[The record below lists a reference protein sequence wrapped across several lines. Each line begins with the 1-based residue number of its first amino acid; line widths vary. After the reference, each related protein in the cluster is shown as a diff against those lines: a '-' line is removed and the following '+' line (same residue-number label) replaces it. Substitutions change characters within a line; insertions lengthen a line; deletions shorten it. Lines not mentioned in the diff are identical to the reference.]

1 LGRTPV
7 LDGVVIVGAGHAGGS
22 VAALLRQYGYAGEV
36 TLIGSE
42 AVTPYQR
49 PPLSKAYLKGEAD
62 LEALKLRPDAFY
74 EEHGIRLMLG
84 TRVSSIDRDR
94 KQVTIEGGP
103 SVGYDQLV
111 LATGSHARWLS
122 LPGAGLPG
130 LRAMRTLADADALRG
145 ILRPGRRLAI
155 IGGGYIGL
163 EAAAVA
169 RTLGADVILL
179 EREERCLA
187 RVASL
192 PLSGFFESYHR
203 ARGVEIQASA
213 NLTAFV
219 ARNDGVLS
227 AVALEDGREF
237 NCDGA
242 LVGVGAVA
250 TDAIAQEAGLVCAN
264 GVVVDQAARSSDP
277 AIFAIGDVSV
287 RPLSHYGNRLMRLES
302 VANALEQSK
311 QVAAAIVGRPM
322 PAPEVPWFW
331 SDQYDCKLQIAG
343 LPFDCDDVI
352 VRGDATKPGFSVFHF
367 QGRDL
372 RAVEAVNAPG
382 EFLLG
387 RIAIGKGQIL
397 SKEKVADTAI
407 PIKQVLE

>member
-1 LGRTPV
+1 LGRSAV

-22 VAALLRQYGYAGEV
+22 VAALLRQYGYAGQV
-36 TLIGSE
+36 TLIGDE
-42 AVTPYQR
+42 AVAPYQR
-49 PPLSKAYLKGEAD
+49 PPLSKAYLKGDAN

-74 EEHGIRLMLG
+74 EDQGIRLMLG
-84 TRVSSIDRDR
+84 KRVAAIHRDK
-94 KQVTIEGGP
+94 KQVMVENGP
-103 SVGYDQLV
+103 SLGYEALI

-145 ILRPGRRLAI
+145 VMRPGCRLAI

-169 RTLGADVILL
+169 RTLGADVVLL
-179 EREERCLA
+179 EREARCLA
-187 RVASL
+187 RVASQ
-192 PLSGFFESYHR
+192 PLSSFFESYHR
-203 ARGVEIQASA
+203 VHGVEIHTST
-213 NLTAFV
+213 NLEGFA
-219 ARNDGVLS
+219 AGPDG
-227 AVALEDGREF
+227 AVRTVRLEDGRTF
-237 NCDGA
+237 SCNAA

-264 GVVVDQAARSSDP
+264 GVVVDQHARSSDP

-287 RPLSHYGNRLMRLES
+287 RPLSHYGDRLMRLES

-311 QVAAAIVGRPM
+311 QVAAAIVGRTPP
-322 PAPEVPWFW
+322 PAEVPWFW

-343 LPFDCDDVI
+343 LPFECDDVI
-352 VRGDATKPGFSVFHF
+352 VRGDPTKPGFSVFHF
-367 QGRDL
+367 SGREL

-387 RIAIGKGQIL
+387 RMAIGKGQIL
-397 SKEKVADTAI
+397 AKEKVADTTI
-407 PIKQVLE
+407 PIKQILE